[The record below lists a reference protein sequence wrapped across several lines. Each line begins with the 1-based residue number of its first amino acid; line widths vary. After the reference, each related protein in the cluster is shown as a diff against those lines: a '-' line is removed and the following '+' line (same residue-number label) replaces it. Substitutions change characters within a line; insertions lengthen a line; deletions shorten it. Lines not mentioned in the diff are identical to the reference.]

1 MIPKSLST
9 FAVLVS
15 VLALAVLPI
24 CNARPRSHRHH
35 RNDRLPRIARA
46 APAGYDGN
54 LVEGDSDSV
63 CGELH
68 CIQRMNIA
76 TNQVQISITFWP
88 TRLLVFLLKKGRVSR
103 FHRQTLLV

>member
-1 MIPKSLST
+1 MIPKLLST

-15 VLALAVLPI
+15 VLALALLPI

-46 APAGYDGN
+46 APASYDGN
-54 LVEGDSDSV
+54 LVGGSDSL

-68 CIQRMNIA
+68 Y
-76 TNQVQISITFWP
+76 FP
-88 TRLLVFLLKKGRVSR
+88 
-103 FHRQTLLV
+103 